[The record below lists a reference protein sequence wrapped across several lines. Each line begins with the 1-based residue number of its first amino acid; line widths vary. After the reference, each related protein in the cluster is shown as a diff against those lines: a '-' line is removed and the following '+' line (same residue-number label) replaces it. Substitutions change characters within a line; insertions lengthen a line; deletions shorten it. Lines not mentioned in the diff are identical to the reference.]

1 MVDGTDEFIALRN
14 NPALAGMTDEQIRQ
28 MIFKPAG
35 LNDGTNSLDFGMQGG
50 QGMNL
55 GGSPSMSAINYGN
68 TLEDPYAY
76 SSMSLS
82 PGTSTDYGMEAS
94 NPYMSPAKEQF
105 DYGNVQQ
112 YNYPDKVEQL
122 STNGPSQIMN
132 VASQGLN
139 LYNQVKPI
147 IAGISG
153 TAAAAGTTA
162 AAAGTTAAAAGTT
175 AAVAGTAAA
184 AGGTAIAGGTAGAG
198 LAGGAGLA
206 ALAPLAPLA
215 LGAGALLYMK
225 HRKKKRREARE
236 AKEEAQYKSRKL
248 EQKQDL
254 IDSNADYMEM
264 ASKYNNTYNI
274 S

>member
-76 SSMSLS
+76 NSMSLT

-94 NPYMSPAKEQF
+94 NPYMSSAEEQF

-112 YNYPDKVEQL
+112 YNYPNKVEQL
-122 STNGPSQIMN
+122 STNGPSEIMN

-139 LYNQVKPI
+139 LYKQVKPI
-147 IAGISG
+147 IAGLSG
-153 TAAAAGTTA
+153 TAATTAATTA
-162 AAAGTTAAAAGTT
+162 AAAGTTAATT
-175 AAVAGTAAA
+175 AAAAAAGTAAA
-184 AGGTAIAGGTAGAG
+184 AGGTAVAGGAGAG
-198 LAGGAGLA
+198 LAGSAGLA

-215 LGAGALLYMK
+215 LGVGALMYMK